1 MSAVTGAAVVTQQ
14 IFVVVAKG
22 GRMTREQQWIPCN
35 DRLPGE
41 SDGTVLVCF
50 PDEFPYNIKEPYV
63 NAKHN
68 QRVRTAHYSQFN
80 NMWYIGDFNAVGKA
94 RPIAWM
100 PLPEPYKEGSK

>member
-1 MSAVTGAAVVTQQ
+1 
-14 IFVVVAKG
+14 
-22 GRMTREQQWIPCN
+22 MTREQQWIPCN

-80 NMWYIGDFNAVGKA
+80 NMWYIGDFNAVGEV

-100 PLPEPYKEGSK
+100 PLPEPYKEGNK